1 MKQTTTGTAER
12 FGLLLLTFFASLAAC
27 GQALLLLH
35 LRLNRL
41 PLLLAGVVMLLVA
54 RKLSRTPLFDLAAL
68 TAGLLAL
75 GMVCGQIYDLSWDG
89 QTYHQ
94 EAVYQLAHGWN
105 PVWDAPLPMWHRDI
119 EWINCYPKGNWIIG
133 AILYLSGKQI
143 ESAKLLSPALM
154 VTAVLLGYAAC
165 RALSLKRGMS
175 GLLALLAAL
184 CPVAVCQLGS
194 FYVDG
199 SLGSLLTLLL
209 SLAVLYVKQPRGR
222 YLLAMIAAMGMLC
235 VVKFTGVV
243 YACVYAF
250 CLLLFVLLRL
260 RTRLRAVLLTQT
272 LGIVFGVLFL
282 GFQPYVTNLLSGR
295 HPFHP
300 LHGKLA
306 AELMSDQLGPAFT
319 AQPRLLTL
327 TESLFSQ
334 SSNDRQW
341 PRWKIP
347 FSVTKQELKE
357 FVIPDARI
365 GGFGPWFGGTL
376 ILSVFAMVAL
386 TMTQLRNPKPPTS
399 RREKRQVT
407 SESLRIG
414 CYVLLGLVG
423 SCLINPAAWWARYV
437 PQLWLVPVIVLLLLR
452 IHHSRFVWPLLI
464 ALLGNQVLVIV
475 PSLIERIEEQKL
487 TRAQLR
493 ALQAHPIDVRFHSFY
508 GTRFRLWSGRVNY
521 RVTSALHCAEHQF
534 FVRSAAEFCEQT
546 QEPAAP

>member
-105 PVWDAPLPMWHRDI
+105 PVWNAPLPMWHRDI

-222 YLLAMIAAMGMLC
+222 YLLAMIAAMTWLGVQYVLFAWDQETPILNWNFGLVYLAVPLGSALMLVHLLC
-235 VVKFTGVV
+235 IARPYILARKFDQSET
-243 YACVYAF
+243 F
-250 CLLLFVLLRL
+250 NPED
-260 RTRLRAVLLTQT
+260 AVL
-272 LGIVFGVLFL
+272 
-282 GFQPYVTNLLSGR
+282 
-295 HPFHP
+295 
-300 LHGKLA
+300 
-306 AELMSDQLGPAFT
+306 
-319 AQPRLLTL
+319 
-327 TESLFSQ
+327 
-334 SSNDRQW
+334 
-341 PRWKIP
+341 
-347 FSVTKQELKE
+347 
-357 FVIPDARI
+357 
-365 GGFGPWFGGTL
+365 
-376 ILSVFAMVAL
+376 
-386 TMTQLRNPKPPTS
+386 
-399 RREKRQVT
+399 
-407 SESLRIG
+407 
-414 CYVLLGLVG
+414 
-423 SCLINPAAWWARYV
+423 
-437 PQLWLVPVIVLLLLR
+437 
-452 IHHSRFVWPLLI
+452 
-464 ALLGNQVLVIV
+464 
-475 PSLIERIEEQKL
+475 
-487 TRAQLR
+487 
-493 ALQAHPIDVRFHSFY
+493 
-508 GTRFRLWSGRVNY
+508 
-521 RVTSALHCAEHQF
+521 
-534 FVRSAAEFCEQT
+534 
-546 QEPAAP
+546 